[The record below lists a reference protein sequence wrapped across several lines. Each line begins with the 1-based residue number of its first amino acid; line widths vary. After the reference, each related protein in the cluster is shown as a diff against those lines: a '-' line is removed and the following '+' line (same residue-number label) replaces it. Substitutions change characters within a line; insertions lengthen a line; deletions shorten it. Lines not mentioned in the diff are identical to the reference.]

1 MKNKRLHLQTQEV
14 TDLESELELIVEEK
28 DKIERSIRNVTA
40 EPFLRQNEG
49 QSMASRL
56 ADL

>member
-1 MKNKRLHLQTQEV
+1 MQTQEV